1 MPKNDLEIDPD
12 HGAVWGSRQGCGQN
26 TRLTGTLE
34 FIRNANEG
42 ATLFAVI

>member
-1 MPKNDLEIDPD
+1 MPKNDPESNPIR
-12 HGAVWGSRQGCGQN
+12 GSRQGCGQN

-34 FIRNANEG
+34 VIREANEG

>member
-1 MPKNDLEIDPD
+1 MPKNDPESNTTQN
-12 HGAVWGSRQGCGQN
+12 SRQGCGQN

-34 FIRNANEG
+34 VIRKANEG

>member
-1 MPKNDLEIDPD
+1 MSKNDPGIGTVQD
-12 HGAVWGSRQGCGQN
+12 SRQGFGQN